1 MQDASELLDARPDL
15 SQVCGPQLAALDALL
30 APEWP
35 PLWRELCTS
44 CFVTLR
50 HLAQGGAA
58 GLDADADA
66 GQLARLA
73 LALTLGLAQD
83 FGGQPL
89 YIPVGAALMSAAKT
103 RRIVAALCSGNSYA
117 AVARRHGVTERR
129 VRQIE
134 AAWRAAEMEKRQGR
148 LPL

>member
-1 MQDASELLDARPDL
+1 MRCWRPSGRPCGASCAP
-15 SQVCGPQLAALDALL
+15 AASL
-30 APEWP
+30 P
-35 PLWRELCTS
+35 C
-44 CFVTLR
+44 
-50 HLAQGGAA
+50 GAA
-58 GLDADADA
+58 GLDADA

>member
-58 GLDADADA
+58 GLDADA

-73 LALTLGLAQD
+73 LAQD

-103 RRIVAALCSGNSYA
+103 RRIVAALRSGGSYA
-117 AVARRHGVTERR
+117 AVARQSGVTERR

-134 AAWRAAEMEKRQGR
+134 AAWRAAEFEKRQGR
-148 LPL
+148 LAL

>member
-1 MQDASELLDARPDL
+1 MEFTKILAEELKAMGMQDVS
-15 SQVCGPQLAALDALL
+15 
-30 APEWP
+30 
-35 PLWRELCTS
+35 LCTS

-58 GLDADADA
+58 GPNADA
-66 GQLARLA
+66 GQLVRLA

>member
-1 MQDASELLDARPDL
+1 MQSITDLLDTRPEL
-15 SQVCGPQLAALDALL
+15 SEITGAQLAALQEQL

-44 CFVTLR
+44 CFITLR

-58 GLDADADA
+58 GLDADAHD
-66 GQLARLA
+66 LARLA

-103 RRIVAALCSGNSYA
+103 RRIVAALRSGGSYA
-117 AVARRHGVTERR
+117 TVARRHGVTERR

>member
-15 SQVCGPQLAALDALL
+15 SEVCGPQLAALDALL

-58 GLDADADA
+58 GLDADAHD
-66 GQLARLA
+66 LARLA

-89 YIPVGAALMSAAKT
+89 YSPVGAALMSAAKT
-103 RRIVAALCSGNSYA
+103 RRIVAALRSGSSYA
-117 AVARRHGVTERR
+117 TVARRHGVTERR

-134 AAWRAAEMEKRQGR
+134 AAWRAAEMEKRQGK